1 MVTHIVE
8 ATDAQQKLCDAF
20 YSSNSVIDYIGDYT
34 YSGGESNTYREET
47 LLSLINK
54 AEDTSINTNNPLL
67 ALRNPDGSVSFFLYM
82 NASLVPFLQ
91 YS

>member
-1 MVTHIVE
+1 M
-8 ATDAQQKLCDAF
+8 
-20 YSSNSVIDYIGDYT
+20 IDYIGDYT
-34 YSGGESNTYREET
+34 YSGVESNTYREET

-82 NASLVPFLQ
+82 NESLVPFLQ